1 LATRRLST
9 FGVRSTGAMALA
21 LLCVGN
27 AHAQSLDLKI
37 ANRAAAGFQIAPSG
51 QPVAGTLTLEDA
63 IQRGLEYTLNVVEA
77 RNNVKSAAGQQRVSR
92 AALLP
97 NLLADMQETRQTV
110 NLQAFG
116 FQFDS
121 PIAGFDF
128 PAVVGP
134 FNLFDLRARVS
145 QTVFD
150 KRALN
155 RHRADGASAR
165 AAEFS
170 AQDARDIVV
179 MAVGGSYLQALA
191 ARARVDSGRVQ
202 LETANA
208 LLTQAQQR
216 RAVGL
221 VAQVEVDRAEVQALM
236 QQQRL
241 IALQNDFAK
250 LKIDLARLIGAQ
262 PTDQYSLTEDLPFV
276 AAPALDITT
285 ALQQARDQR
294 ADLKAAVADV
304 RAAEL
309 ELSASKSTY
318 LPTVNL
324 NADYGTIGPNPADAR
339 RTFSVV
345 GQVRVPIWQGGRTEG
360 QIEQSEAALAR
371 RRAEL
376 EDLNR
381 VIEAE
386 IRKAMFDVEAFA
398 AQVGV
403 NQRNL
408 QVSRET
414 LELTRQRFE
423 AGISGNIELVQAQD
437 SVSSAAF
444 EYINSVFAHNLAK
457 LNLARSLGNTEV
469 RIREYLRR

>member
-1 LATRRLST
+1 MRRLPKCGVCST
-9 FGVRSTGAMALA
+9 CALTLA
-21 LLCVGN
+21 LTWG
-27 AHAQSLDLKI
+27 AAASAQPLDLRI
-37 ANRAAAGFQIAPSG
+37 PTRAALGFQPGPAG
-51 QPVAGTLTLEDA
+51 QPVTGTLTLEEA
-63 IQRGLEYTLNVVEA
+63 IQRGLEYNLNVIDA
-77 RNNVKSAAGQQRVSR
+77 RYNVKSAQGQRRVSR

-97 NLLADMQETRQTV
+97 NLLADMQETWQTV

-116 FQFDS
+116 FRFES

-128 PAVVGP
+128 PSVVGP
-134 FNLFDLRARVS
+134 FSLFDLRARLS

-150 KRALN
+150 RSALN
-155 RHRADGASAR
+155 SHRAASESAR

-191 ARARVDSGRVQ
+191 ARARVDSGRAQ
-202 LETANA
+202 LETASA
-208 LLTQAQQR
+208 LLKQAQQR
-216 RAVGL
+216 RGVGL
-221 VAQVEVDRAEVQALM
+221 VAQVDVDRAEVQALI

-262 PTDQYSLTEDLPFV
+262 PTDQFSLPDDLPFV
-276 AAPALDITT
+276 PAPTLDTNT

-294 ADLKAAVADV
+294 ADLKAAVTEV
-304 RAAEL
+304 RAAER
-309 ELSASKSTY
+309 ELSASRDAY
-318 LPTVNL
+318 LPTVNV
-324 NADYGTIGPNPADAR
+324 NADFGTIGPNPSEAR
-339 RTFSVV
+339 RTFAVV
-345 GQVRVPIWQGGRTEG
+345 GQVRVPLWQGGRTEG
-360 QIEQSEAALAR
+360 QVEQAEATLAR
-371 RRAEL
+371 RQAAL
-376 EDLNR
+376 EDLSR
-381 VIEAE
+381 VVEGE

-403 NQRNL
+403 NERNL

-423 AGISGNIELVQAQD
+423 AGVSGNIEVVQAQD
-437 SVSSAAF
+437 SVSAAAF
-444 EYINSVFAHNLAK
+444 EYINSVFSHNLAK

>member
-1 LATRRLST
+1 MRRLST
-9 FGVRSTGAMALA
+9 CGVWSTCVLSLA
-21 LLCVGN
+21 LRWSAPAN
-27 AHAQSLDLKI
+27 AQSLDLRI
-37 ANRAAAGFQIAPSG
+37 PGHAVLSFQTGPAGE
-51 QPVAGTLTLEDA
+51 PVSGTLALEEA
-63 IQRGLEYTLNVVEA
+63 IQRALEYNLNVVDA
-77 RNNVKSAAGQQRVSR
+77 RYSVASAQGQRRVSR

-97 NLLADMQETRQTV
+97 RVLAEMQETWQTV

-116 FQFDS
+116 FRFES
-121 PIAGFDF
+121 PVAGFEF
-128 PAVVGP
+128 PSVVGP
-134 FNLFDLRARVS
+134 FPLFDLRARLQ

-150 KRALN
+150 RSALN
-155 RHRADGASAR
+155 SHRAATELVR

-202 LETANA
+202 LETASA
-208 LLTQAQQR
+208 LLKQAQQR

-221 VAQVEVDRAEVQALM
+221 VAQVDVDRAEVQALM

-262 PTDQYSLTEDLPFV
+262 PTDQFSLTEDLPFV
-276 AAPALDITT
+276 PAPALDAST
-285 ALQQARDQR
+285 ALQQAREER
-294 ADLKAAVADV
+294 ADLKAASVAV

-309 ELSASKSTY
+309 TLNASKNAY
-318 LPTVNL
+318 LPTVNV

-339 RTFSVV
+339 RTFAVV
-345 GQVRVPIWQGGRTEG
+345 GQVRVPLWQGGRTEG
-360 QIEQSEAALAR
+360 QIDQAEADLAR
-371 RRAEL
+371 RQAARD
-376 EDLNR
+376 DLSR
-381 VIEAE
+381 VVEGE

-398 AQVGV
+398 AQAKV
-403 NQRNL
+403 NERNL
-408 QVSRET
+408 EVSRET

-423 AGISGNIELVQAQD
+423 AGVSGNIEVVQAQD
-437 SVSSAAF
+437 SVSAAAF
-444 EYINSVFAHNLAK
+444 EYINSVFSHNLAK

>member
-1 LATRRLST
+1 MRRLST
-9 FGVRSTGAMALA
+9 CGVCSTCVLSLA
-21 LLCVGN
+21 LSWS
-27 AHAQSLDLKI
+27 ASASAQSLDLRI
-37 ANRAAAGFQIAPSG
+37 PRHAVLGFQQPGPAG
-51 QPVAGTLTLEDA
+51 QPVTGTLTLEEA
-63 IQRGLEYTLNVVEA
+63 IQRGLEYNLNVVDA
-77 RNNVKSAAGQQRVSR
+77 RYTVASAQGQRRVSR

-97 NLLADMQETRQTV
+97 HVLADMQETWQTV

-116 FQFDS
+116 FRFES

-128 PAVVGP
+128 PSVVGP
-134 FNLFDLRARVS
+134 FPLFDLRARLS

-150 KRALN
+150 RSAWN
-155 RHRADGASAR
+155 SHRAASESVR

-179 MAVGGSYLQALA
+179 LAVGGSYLQALA
-191 ARARVDSGRVQ
+191 ARARVDSGRAQ

-208 LLTQAQQR
+208 LLKQAQQR
-216 RAVGL
+216 RGVGL
-221 VAQVEVDRAEVQALM
+221 VAQVDVDRAEVQSLQ

-262 PTDQYSLTEDLPFV
+262 PTDQFSLTEDLPFV
-276 AAPALDITT
+276 PAPALDATT
-285 ALQQARDQR
+285 ALQQAREQR
-294 ADLKAAVADV
+294 ADLKASVTAV

-309 ELSASKSTY
+309 DLSASKSAY
-318 LPTVNL
+318 LPTVNV
-324 NADYGTIGPNPADAR
+324 NADYGTIGPNPNDAR
-339 RTFSVV
+339 RTFAVV
-345 GQVRVPIWQGGRTEG
+345 GQVRVPVWQGGRTEG
-360 QIEQSEAALAR
+360 QIDQAEAALAR
-371 RRAEL
+371 RQAAL
-376 EDLNR
+376 DDLNR
-381 VIEAE
+381 VVEGE

-398 AQVGV
+398 AQVKV
-403 NQRNL
+403 NERNL

-423 AGISGNIELVQAQD
+423 AGVSGNIEVVQAQD
-437 SVSSAAF
+437 SVSVAAF
-444 EYINSVFAHNLAK
+444 DYINSVFSHNVAK